1 MYSKCIFALIVKIL
15 HMKNT
20 QIMGKFCKYGKNM
33 FYFNIFWFRVH
44 MRSLTFHIE
53 KLLKKNGEIKAPL
66 ALNCIYEQCWRQYDM
81 MTRDGKSIYK
91 WHTVWLW
98 WGILIVI
105 GWFVSGISMRILSG
119 QWLCFYFKNI
129 TNWYDNFI

>member
-33 FYFNIFWFRVH
+33 FYFNIFQFRVH

-53 KLLKKNGEIKAPL
+53 KLLKKKWRDKSATCIKL
-66 ALNCIYEQCWRQYDM
+66 HIRTMLKTI
-81 MTRDGKSIYK
+81 
-91 WHTVWLW
+91 
-98 WGILIVI
+98 
-105 GWFVSGISMRILSG
+105 
-119 QWLCFYFKNI
+119 
-129 TNWYDNFI
+129 